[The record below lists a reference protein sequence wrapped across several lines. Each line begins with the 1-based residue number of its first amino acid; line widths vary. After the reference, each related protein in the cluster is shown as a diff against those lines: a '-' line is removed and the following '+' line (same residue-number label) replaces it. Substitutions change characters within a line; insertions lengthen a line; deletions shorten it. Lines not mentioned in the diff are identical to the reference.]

1 VPYAPTIVHIQ
12 IASGWLRITGLRASV
27 QYLSHRGRRPGP
39 GDDVRHLDGS
49 RARNIGLTAAIAA
62 MALLLAGPTASA
74 ATEAPPVADR
84 ANAASSVTTVNPG
97 GVVRWPGREIDR
109 CRLGDLQWQPWGDAC
124 WFPVDL
130 LQAPGPLEL
139 ERVRR
144 GETERTTVTVANYPY
159 PVQRLTV
166 APEMANPP
174 ANQLARIRREGEEV
188 GAVWEAGG
196 PPAFSLPL
204 RSPLDP
210 LPEARSFGSRRFF
223 NDQPRDPHSGI
234 DLSAAR
240 GTPVAATERG
250 RVAIAADHFF
260 SGKSVFIDHG
270 DGLVTMYFHLDRIDV
285 RAGESVER
293 GQVIG
298 TLGST
303 GRVTGPHL
311 HFGVR
316 WHGARVDPTV
326 LLGDPTRVPEVGPG
340 HPG

>member
-1 VPYAPTIVHIQ
+1 
-12 IASGWLRITGLRASV
+12 
-27 QYLSHRGRRPGP
+27 
-39 GDDVRHLDGS
+39 
-49 RARNIGLTAAIAA
+49 
-62 MALLLAGPTASA
+62 
-74 ATEAPPVADR
+74 
-84 ANAASSVTTVNPG
+84 
-97 GVVRWPGREIDR
+97 
-109 CRLGDLQWQPWGDAC
+109 
-124 WFPVDL
+124 
-130 LQAPGPLEL
+130 
-139 ERVRR
+139 
-144 GETERTTVTVANYPY
+144 VTVANYPY